1 MCIKGNPNLLL
12 VKIPLKNLIMVR
24 MNLED
29 KEPTKM
35 SWFFKEVEAKE
46 RGGDNICS
54 TSIFLCLP

>member
-1 MCIKGNPNLLL
+1 MCIKRNPNLLL
-12 VKIPLKNLIMVR
+12 VGIPLKNLIMVR

-35 SWFFKEVEAKE
+35 SWFSKEAEITE

-54 TSIFLCLP
+54 TSIFPCLP